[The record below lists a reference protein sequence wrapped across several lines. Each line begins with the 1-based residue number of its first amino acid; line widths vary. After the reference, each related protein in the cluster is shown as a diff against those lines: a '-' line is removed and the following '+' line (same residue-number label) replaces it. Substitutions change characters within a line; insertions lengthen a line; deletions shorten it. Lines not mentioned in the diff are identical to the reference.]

1 MPQDNDNL
9 PDRKNQTNKQVDAF
23 LQRVAKTPAINRT
36 EGTRG
41 RLIFA
46 MDATASRQ
54 PAWDRAA
61 AIQGQMF
68 HETAQLGGLDI
79 QLAFYRGFG
88 EFKISKWT
96 HEEADMQRWMSA
108 VQCHAGETQIGKVIS
123 HTVNETKRST
133 VNALIFV
140 GDCCEEDID
149 QIGKRAGELGV
160 LGVPAFMFQEGN
172 DPIAQFAFKEVA
184 RLTRG
189 ACCSFDTSSAS
200 SLRDLLAAVAV
211 YAAGGRKALLR
222 MANSKG
228 GETLRLAHQITAKD

>member
-1 MPQDNDNL
+1 MTKNNKL
-9 PDRKNQTNKQVDAF
+9 PDNKNEVNAF
-23 LQRVAKTPAINRT
+23 LERVARTPPKIRSNK
-36 EGTRG
+36 RG

-88 EFKISKWT
+88 EFKVSKWT
-96 HEEADMQRWMSA
+96 SDETVMHRWMSS
-108 VQCHAGETQIGKVIS
+108 VYCHAGETQIEKVLS
-123 HTVNETKRST
+123 HAANETRRAP
-133 VNALIFV
+133 VNALVFV
-140 GDCCEEDID
+140 GDSCEEDVD

-160 LGVPAFMFQEGN
+160 LGVPTFMFLEGN
-172 DPIAQFAFKEVA
+172 DAVAQYAFNEVA
-184 RLTRG
+184 RLSGG
-189 ACCSFDTSSAS
+189 ACCYFDASSAQ

-211 YAAGGRKALLR
+211 YAAGGRLALQN
-222 MANSKG
+222 MAKTKG
-228 GETLRLAHQITAKD
+228 GEALRIAHMIGVKE